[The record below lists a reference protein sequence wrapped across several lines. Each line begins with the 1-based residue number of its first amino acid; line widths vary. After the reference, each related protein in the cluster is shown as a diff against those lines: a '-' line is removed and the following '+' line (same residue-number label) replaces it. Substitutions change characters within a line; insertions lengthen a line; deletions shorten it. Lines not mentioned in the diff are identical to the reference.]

1 VTPETLNLISEINDL
16 WEPIYPYLA
25 EHIRELYGRGDGT
38 ILEIGPFCGVIFALH
53 EIRIGDSFIMA
64 TFPSETTDFFQRQV
78 KDRKHEGIFKSI
90 ESDPMLSGV
99 NGNSIDLAIFQGVFF
114 FPSLGEANLLEIH
127 RVLKPNGI
135 GFVGGGFGKYTPGNV
150 IQNIATRS
158 RELNLRLGRI
168 HITED
173 EVLQNIQAAGL
184 EGKAQ
189 LITEGGLWV
198 LIRK

>member
-25 EHIRELYGRGDGT
+25 EHIRELYGRGDGN
-38 ILEIGPFCGVIFALH
+38 ILEIGPFCGVIFALQ
-53 EIRIGDSFIMA
+53 EKSIGDSFLMA
-64 TFPSETTDFFQRQV
+64 TFPSETTGFFQRKV
-78 KDRKHEGIFKSI
+78 KDRKHQGIFKVI
-90 ESDPMLSGV
+90 GSDPSLSGV
-99 NGNSIDLAIFQGVFF
+99 NENSIDLAIFRGAFF
-114 FPSLGEANLLEIH
+114 FPPLGEANLLEIH

-150 IQNIATRS
+150 IQNIANRS
-158 RELNLRLGRI
+158 RELNLRLGKI
-168 HITED
+168 HITEK
-173 EVLQNIQAAGL
+173 EVGQNIHATGL
-184 EGKAQ
+184 EEKAQ